1 MLLLGGAVVLVLG
14 VSLFLFMRSAD
25 QTAEAPAGEF
35 PEDWFAMA
43 LGDEKA
49 AQLRLIG
56 KPMPP
61 LDVVEWRN
69 GELKPDDLKGKVLL
83 LDFWGTFCA
92 PCLAAFPANNELYAK
107 YKSKGVEFIGIC
119 TNEGQENYDKVIAL
133 KKPEYP
139 TAQDAELNTM
149 KAWSAQTYPL
159 YVAVDRKG
167 IVRAMGIKHEYIEE
181 VIEKLAAEKA
191 E

>member
-1 MLLLGGAVVLVLG
+1 MLLLGGAVVVVLG

-25 QTAEAPAGEF
+25 ESGNAGHEF
-35 PEDWFAMA
+35 PDDWFAMA
-43 LGDEKA
+43 LGDEKI
-49 AQLRLIG
+49 AQLKLIG

-61 LDVVEWRN
+61 LDVVEWHN

-139 TAQDAELNTM
+139 TARDAEFKTM

-167 IVRAMGIKHEYIEE
+167 IVRAMGIKHEYIEK